1 MRTSH
6 RFILGIFLI
15 LSIIPLSAR
24 AAETVEPDQD
34 RMQFIIG
41 NIVFVLL
48 HEFGHLVIDD
58 FEIPVLG
65 NSEDA
70 ADTLA
75 AVSLIRLDRARPE
88 SDYAYIRMLLSAAD
102 ANRILWDSGIE
113 RDNPDTYGARHP
125 LSVQRVARIAC
136 LVYGSDMET
145 FAPLGAVSYLPDFRA
160 DWCDYEFEQAEQA
173 WVWVRDNYVRKAE
186 RVETEHTVKYGN
198 TKDPSEQRI
207 RDHLLEA
214 RGLERALAI
223 VEETVLLPSSIRL
236 RTRSCGTPN
245 AYWDSNERDLVLCY
259 ELVQAFYKLSA
270 EQRISELE
278 QHMREFNRND

>member
-1 MRTSH
+1 MNRFCGFFYAVWMAAVTCSTAAHAADDARTM
-6 RFILGIFLI
+6 
-15 LSIIPLSAR
+15 
-24 AAETVEPDQD
+24 QD
-34 RMQFIIG
+34 REQFVIG

-58 FEIPVLG
+58 FDIPVLG

-145 FAPLGAVSYLPDFRA
+145 FAPLSKLSYLPEFRA
-160 DWCDYEFEQAEQA
+160 DWCDNEFEDAEKA
-173 WVWVRDNYVRKAE
+173 WEWVRDDYIRTAE
-186 RVETEHTVKYGN
+186 RVDMQHNARYG
-198 TKDPSEQRI
+198 KARDPRHEEI
-207 RDHLLEA
+207 RTRLIEA
-214 RGLERALAI
+214 RGLERAMEI
-223 VEETVLLPSSIRL
+223 VEATVLLPDSITL
-236 RTRSCGTPN
+236 RTSSCGTPN
-245 AYWDSNERDLVLCY
+245 AYWDTNSRDVVLCY
-259 ELVQAFYKLSA
+259 ELVWWFFELSSR
-270 EQRISELE
+270 QMITELE
-278 QHMREFNRND
+278 RQMREFHRKD